1 MENIGSENVVSLL
14 FERQREFFIN
24 FAKNFLVGY
33 DKDIIIKDDIIA
45 DGNCFYNAFNYA
57 LGNCEE
63 EPSYRCIMDVRRD
76 IYDAI
81 ISIILGQNL
90 RPSQLDFPS
99 GITLHDLYLQKDNK
113 TYTDDPILQQA
124 SQLYKTNIIV
134 LNPSEGR
141 IEIISPFSSNGINV
155 ENINNNNTVILLREG
170 EHFITY
176 KRSTKEPVKTKG
188 EFYEYLMNI
197 LNDDAY
203 RIKLN
208 MNGKEIPYNINA
220 PLVLVTSND
229 YFRTINLVIKN
240 FDILI
245 PNFKYAASGTFPST
259 RNTRKSNKPVPKP
272 RGNPVPKQSSSKK
285 SQNYLNLAQ
294 PTNSAT
300 LQEIYGTSNLGIIS
314 NINKTI
320 LPQTINKKPKPIH
333 NPKSKKQKIS
343 IYPLTPRI
351 PPPPLVSSKPPRI
364 PPPRLQKKKIS
375 IYPLTPRIPPPP
387 LQKQNKLQWTLG
399 EGTSLNG
406 NISLNN

>member
-1 MENIGSENVVSLL
+1 MENIASENVVSLL
-14 FERQREFFIN
+14 FQRQREFFIN

-33 DKDIIIKDDIIA
+33 NKNIIIKDDIIA

-81 ISIILGQNL
+81 ISIVLGQNL
-90 RPSQLDFPS
+90 SPSQLEFPS
-99 GITLHDLYLQKDNK
+99 GITIHDLYLQKDNK

-124 SQLYKTNIIV
+124 SQLYKTNIII

-141 IEIISPFSSNGINV
+141 IEIISPFSSDGITI

-176 KRSTKEPVKTKG
+176 KRSTKQPVKTKG

-197 LNDDAY
+197 LNDDEY

-272 RGNPVPKQSSSKK
+272 RGNPVPKPRGNPVPKSKGNSVSKPRGNPVLKPRGNSVPKQSSSKQ
-285 SQNYLNLAQ
+285 SQNYLNLAE

-300 LQEIYGTSNLGIIS
+300 LQEIYGTSNLGIIG

-320 LPQTINKKPKPIH
+320 LQKTIKKIKP
-333 NPKSKKQKIS
+333 
-343 IYPLTPRI
+343 
-351 PPPPLVSSKPPRI
+351 SSKY
-364 PPPRLQKKKIS
+364 PPPRKK
-375 IYPLTPRIPPPP
+375 
-387 LQKQNKLQWTLG
+387 KQNKLQSKSG
-399 EGTSLNG
+399 KGTSLNG
-406 NISLNN
+406 SISLNN

>member
-14 FERQREFFIN
+14 FQRQREFFIN

-33 DKDIIIKDDIIA
+33 NKNIIIKDDIIA

-81 ISIILGQNL
+81 ISIVLGQNL
-90 RPSQLDFPS
+90 SPSQLEFPS
-99 GITLHDLYLQKDNK
+99 GITIHDLYLQKDNK

-124 SQLYKTNIIV
+124 SQLYKTNIII

-141 IEIISPFSSNGINV
+141 IEIISPFSSDGITI

-176 KRSTKEPVKTKG
+176 KRSTKQPVKTKG

-197 LNDDAY
+197 LNDDEY

-245 PNFKYAASGTFPST
+245 PTFKYAASVTFPST
-259 RNTRKSNKPVPKP
+259 HITRKRNKPVPKP
-272 RGNPVPKQSSSKK
+272 RGIPVPKSKVNSDSKPKGNSVSKPRGNLLPKTRGNPLPKQSSLKQ
-285 SQNYLNLAQ
+285 SQNYLNLAET
-294 PTNSAT
+294 TNNAT
-300 LQEIYGTSNLGIIS
+300 LEEIYGTTNKNTIS
-314 NINKTI
+314 KINKLI
-320 LPQTINKKPKPIH
+320 LPLNLP
-333 NPKSKKQKIS
+333 
-343 IYPLTPRI
+343 I
-351 PPPPLVSSKPPRI
+351 PPPLISYKS
-364 PPPRLQKKKIS
+364 PPPRLKK
-375 IYPLTPRIPPPP
+375 
-387 LQKQNKLQWTLG
+387 KQNKLQWTLG

-406 NISLNN
+406 SISLNN